1 MAKKLHSSE
10 SYAEI
15 TKNTNE
21 LRDKCKLYLAYLMEQ
36 GYRLEVRYNR
46 DHFYEVFFIGKQNL
60 SLTTTREPF
69 EWGDIKLDFIQ
80 FISAINNEYSIAG
93 GDISFYGNP
102 HRNILVQRVLDDMII
117 NNLKIETIQFLICI
131 E

>member
-1 MAKKLHSSE
+1 MAKKLHNSE
-10 SYAEI
+10 SYANI

-21 LRDKCKLYLAYLMEQ
+21 LRDKCKLYLSYLIEN
-36 GYRLEVRYNR
+36 GYRIEVRYNR
-46 DHFYEVFFIGKQNL
+46 DYFYEVFFLGKQNL

-80 FISAINNEYSIAG
+80 FISAINNEYRIAG
-93 GDISFYGNP
+93 GDISFYGDTNR
-102 HRNILVQRVLDDMII
+102 HILVQRVLDDMII

-131 E
+131 K